1 MCRADSAEVD
11 ALPRDSYP
19 GQLAS
24 LLFDRSHSV
33 GRRRMRIN
41 GYRETGTTTTP
52 WSMLALNQTD
62 RFTLAEQALEMGELS
77 TFAMIY
83 NCGEVY

>member
-1 MCRADSAEVD
+1 
-11 ALPRDSYP
+11 
-19 GQLAS
+19 
-24 LLFDRSHSV
+24 
-33 GRRRMRIN
+33 MRIN

>member
-1 MCRADSAEVD
+1 M
-11 ALPRDSYP
+11 PRDSYS